1 MEKSK
6 LSISLEREIKTHW
19 GVAIVFDCTNT
30 VDLSI
35 LQIGNARWKYS
46 GRGV

>member
-6 LSISLEREIKTHW
+6 LSISLEREIKTL
-19 GVAIVFDCTNT
+19 GVAIVFDCKNT